1 MSPLILNL
9 YLPGNSFKVYKEK
22 PDKKQ
27 ILTKIWETEKTK
39 SRNELEEL
47 NNEILHQI
55 TEKHKLLLG
64 IFVSIMEHSQNLIK
78 Y

>member
-9 YLPGNSFKVYKEK
+9 YLPGNTFKVYKEK

-47 NNEILHQI
+47 NNKIPHQT